1 MAERSI
7 QEKVITQQLRTI
19 FKAAQAHSKITEKEC
34 GLSSAK
40 LWMLYEISAKPGI
53 LVSQLAR
60 ELSIHPSTCSNM
72 LDKIEEKELIHRD
85 RSKMDQRSVHIY
97 LTDKGRQLL
106 NKAPSPPQG
115 KLSSTLQA
123 LSPEQ
128 LADLESSLKI
138 FIEALHF
145 EDSKAALTPIIG
157 D

>member
-1 MAERSI
+1 MADRHE

-19 FKAAQAHSKITEKEC
+19 FKAAQAHSKIIEKEC

-40 LWMLYEISAKPGI
+40 LWMLYEISVKPGI

-72 LDKIEEKELIHRD
+72 LDKIEEEELIHRN
-85 RSKMDQRSVHIY
+85 RSKVDQRSVH
-97 LTDKGRQLL
+97 LFMTDKGQKLL
-106 NKAPSPPQG
+106 AKAPYPPQG
-115 KLSSTLQA
+115 KLISTLQA
-123 LSPEQ
+123 LSQDQ
-128 LADLESSLKI
+128 LTRLEACLKT

-145 EDSKAALTPIIG
+145 DENKVTLPPIIS